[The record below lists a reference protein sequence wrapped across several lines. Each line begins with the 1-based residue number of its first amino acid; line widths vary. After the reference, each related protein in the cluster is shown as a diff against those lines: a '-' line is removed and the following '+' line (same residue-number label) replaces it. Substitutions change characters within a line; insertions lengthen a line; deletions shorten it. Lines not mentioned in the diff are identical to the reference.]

1 MYYLRTDKGILVGK
15 LDNRASG
22 MMMNQLPGQ
31 WKEKEFTTG
40 EKKTV
45 YEFTE
50 DSGFGNEIMKF
61 VIWTGFYLEK
71 V

>member
-1 MYYLRTDKGILVGK
+1 
-15 LDNRASG
+15 